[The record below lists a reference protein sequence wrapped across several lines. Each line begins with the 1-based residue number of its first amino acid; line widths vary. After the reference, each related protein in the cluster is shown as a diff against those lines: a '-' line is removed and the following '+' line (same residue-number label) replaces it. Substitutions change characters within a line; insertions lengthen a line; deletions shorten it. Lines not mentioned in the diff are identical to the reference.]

1 MDIVTTKEGVLVTG
15 PVTNIVL
22 ATAANAAV
30 VFQASNWIPPGGQQ
44 VGTKSY
50 RLVKITIKNNA
61 AGPLDVNIGNG
72 VGVAFISLAGPYFS
86 ANGMDRQVPEIEIP
100 MLETFADITAWPTV
114 LLAGGSIDVQVE
126 LLERG

>member
-15 PVTNIVL
+15 PVTNIAV

-30 VFQASNWIPPGGQQ
+30 VFQASNWAQQ